1 LAGQSVRPRREAC
14 DDKSSCRAIRRVNSA
29 DGRSDRL
36 HRLLS
41 DVGDDRHAIERLCRG
56 CVDYLSV
63 SGAGVSAGFFSWKR
77 SPGLGAFSLPM
88 TGARSHG
95 PFSMSSRS
103 YSRSNDSCGPID
115 SLAPD
120 PGRPLFGRGRKG
132 HVTRHAPRGRRM
144 GGTRRVERR
153 GRQSPTC
160 LATTRPANPWGAA
173 GGYSFA
179 GDSGSHQPRQRP
191 CALSVGRFHAVAIA
205 FHV

>member
-1 LAGQSVRPRREAC
+1 VAKPAGRWGPDDTSATGAARIVRGNGSIGAETLAIGSGQSALPRREAC
-14 DDKSSCRAIRRVNSA
+14 DDKSSCRAIRRVTSA

-120 PGRPLFGRGRKG
+120 PGRPVFGRGRKG
-132 HVTRHAPRGRRM
+132 PCHQTCAARPTDGRNM
-144 GGTRRVERR
+144 
-153 GRQSPTC
+153 S
-160 LATTRPANPWGAA
+160 
-173 GGYSFA
+173 S
-179 GDSGSHQPRQRP
+179 
-191 CALSVGRFHAVAIA
+191 
-205 FHV
+205 